1 MSVTVNDETERRSLY
16 HLVRLMGRLKGAGTR
31 RDQRAA
37 VNDYSRLDW
46 YGSSY
51 VFACIAF
58 ELVSRVNVVLDGH
71 VSYASLSVA
80 CFAEHLLYIPPEGRL
95 AFTWDREGFYNRCLT
110 LFPVPIES
118 RTPDTVRLPTFW
130 PSLRRSFK
138 LSYVFVEARAYVRWR
153 ILPIAQLGVTVM

>member
-1 MSVTVNDETERRSLY
+1 
-16 HLVRLMGRLKGAGTR
+16 MGRLKGAGTR

-71 VSYASLSVA
+71 VSYASSFVA
-80 CFAEHLLYIPPEGRL
+80 CFAANLLYIPPEGRL
-95 AFTWDREGFYNRCLT
+95 ALTGDREGFYNRCLT
-110 LFPVPIES
+110 PFFVLIGS
-118 RTPDTVRLPTFW
+118 RMPDAVMLPTFW
-130 PSLRRSFK
+130 PSLRRSFE
-138 LSYVFVEARAYVRWR
+138 LSYVFLEARAYVLCR
-153 ILPIAQLGVTVM
+153 ILAIAQLGV